1 MVKRPL
7 DPDVLGRLHRKADAR
22 RWDVT
27 PERFAVVLESSVA
40 HAFPDATTE
49 PLSPI
54 ALAKGEAVER
64 YLASLHLEDL
74 ALAAACAD
82 GNEAAWDH
90 FIREH
95 RPILYRA
102 ADAIDK
108 TGAGREAADA
118 LYGELFG
125 LTESQGERRSLF
137 RYFHGRS
144 SLATWLRAVLS
155 QRYVDGLRRTRRL
168 DPLPEEDPSTRR
180 PTGSL
185 RAGANSALLARA
197 DSQPPERARFLEL
210 MRQALTAAVSRLE
223 PRDRLRLACYY
234 AQSLTL
240 AQIGRTL
247 REHEATTSRNLA
259 RTRRAIREDVERQL
273 RQSGM
278 GEAEVEEC
286 FASVVDDAGSLD
298 LAEIL
303 PARKSANQDRST

>member
-7 DPDVLGRLHRKADAR
+7 DPDSLDGLHRKANAS
-22 RWDVT
+22 RWGVT
-27 PERFAVVLESSVA
+27 PDRFAAALESSVA
-40 HAFPDATTE
+40 HALPEA
-49 PLSPI
+49 PAGP
-54 ALAKGEAVER
+54 AVER
-64 YLASLHLEDL
+64 QLASLHLDDL
-74 ALAAACAD
+74 ALAVACAD

-108 TGAGREAADA
+108 TGAAREAADA
-118 LYGELFG
+118 LYAELFG
-125 LTESQGERRSLF
+125 LTERDGERRSLF

-144 SLATWLRAVLS
+144 SLATWLRSVLS

-168 DPLPEEDPSTRR
+168 APLPAEDPSTRG

-185 RAGANSALLARA
+185 RAGANGPLLART

-210 MRQALTAAVSRLE
+210 MRQALTAAVTRLE

-234 AQSLTL
+234 AQGLTL

-247 REHEATTSRNLA
+247 REHEATTSRHLA

-278 GEAEVEEC
+278 GEAEVAEC